1 MVSREVIE
9 SIEEVLKIDESI
21 KEEAEKYSIEVL
33 DYLNEH
39 KVNFD
44 DNMVMGFLNHT
55 FALFQRLQTGERL
68 PDLGDDVL
76 SQIDPEA
83 VKLAKDALKIIE
95 DVKGTVL
102 DEAEI
107 ALVAIHIQNALQ
119 QANKESEE
127 KTSMGKPIV
136 VIGDRMGKGQHVADG
151 VVKAGGEAYTIPGMA
166 ADMKLGDVMKEK
178 NADLGISF
186 CGSGGAGALNAQ
198 NKYGYKCRYGMRSI
212 EEGEKAVADEI
223 VALGFGFMDKEEL
236 GERIVKAW
244 LKKNG

>member
-1 MVSREVIE
+1 MISREVIE
-9 SIEEVLKIDESI
+9 SIEEVLKIDDSI
-21 KEEAEKYSIEVL
+21 KESAEKYSMEVL
-33 DYLNEH
+33 DYLKERN
-39 KVNFD
+39 VSFD
-44 DNMVMGFLNHT
+44 ENTVIGFLNHL
-55 FALFQRLQTGERL
+55 FAMFQRLENGENL

-83 VKLAKDALKIIE
+83 VALARDALKIIE
-95 DVKGTVL
+95 DVKEVEL
-102 DEAEI
+102 DKAET

-119 QANKESEE
+119 TAKQEREE
-127 KTSMGKPIV
+127 KSNMGRPIV

-212 EEGEKAVADEI
+212 EEGEKAIADDI

-244 LKKNG
+244 LKKNQ